1 MADVSGR
8 LPDAEFIDPMADP
21 SRANAEIAAVL
32 EGAAAAEAPVIAL
45 PPGDLV
51 ELPGG
56 LVVGGEVIRRVTVRE
71 LNGEAEEA
79 LAKAAQ
85 TQNFAHFL
93 HVLIEHG
100 TARIGDE
107 AAKKNPE
114 LLKRML
120 IGDRDA
126 IVLGIRRATYGDDV
140 ELPGWQCLKCGEQS
154 DLTVA
159 LDDIETVTLTDP
171 RLEGSFK
178 VKLRK
183 GRTATVRL
191 VTGADQIAANEQ
203 PGRTDAEKDS
213 VILSRCVTAITEA
226 DGMEMVTAGLGTSVA
241 LSLSLPD
248 RKTILRELINRQ
260 PGPRYNDVKFTH
272 ESCGEEVPL
281 SLGLGDLFPDL

>member
-8 LPDAEFIDPMADP
+8 LPDAEFTDPMTNP
-21 SRANAEIAAVL
+21 GKANAEIAAVL
-32 EGAAAAEAPVIAL
+32 AGADATEAPIIAL

-93 HVLIEHG
+93 AVLIEHG

-107 AAKKNPE
+107 SPKKNPD

-126 IVLGIRRATYGDDV
+126 IVLGIRRATYGDDFD
-140 ELPGWQCLKCGEQS
+140 LAGWVCPHCGEQS
-154 DLTVA
+154 DLSVT
-159 LDDIETVTLTDP
+159 LNDIETVTLTDP
-171 RLEGSFK
+171 RLEATFK
-178 VKLRK
+178 VKLRR

-191 VTGADQIAANEQ
+191 VTGADQLAANEQ
-203 PGRTDAEKDS
+203 PGRTDPEKDS
-213 VILSRCVTAITEA
+213 VILSRCVTAISEP
-226 DGMEMVTAGLGTSVA
+226 DGMELVTAGLGTSIA

-248 RKTILRELINRQ
+248 RKAILRELIKRQ

-272 ESCGEEVPL
+272 EACGQEVPL